1 MSLLLLLE
9 NKTENAEEEKNATQF
24 EGLSQLQV
32 STKLQEITARKWLYI
47 VQQSAWPAK
56 VKVSAMQ

>member
-32 STKLQEITARKWLYI
+32 STKLQEITARK
-47 VQQSAWPAK
+47 
-56 VKVSAMQ
+56 